1 LITVLGTGP
10 GGGSEVVA
18 ALAAGVARRGVGFLL
33 LEGFVLGPTGAD
45 ELADKLVELGVG
57 DGVAVDDGAAVG
69 DWVAVAVGDGDDV
82 GDEDAV
88 GAGDD
93 VGARAAGAAT
103 TREVAHGSPTTQEV
117 PCRAA
122 AVDGFAPPG
131 AEGATCASNVAV
143 AEVGAPGEPR
153 AGSVQVSALCVA
165 SGARPLRASSPALLV
180 MLALLSSPDRSSTTV
195 APVAK
200 GCGLR
205 AVSV

>member
-10 GGGSEVVA
+10 GGGSEVVG
-18 ALAAGVARRGVGFLL
+18 ALAAGVARRGVGGLL
-33 LEGFVLGPTGAD
+33 LGASVLGPAGGD
-45 ELADKLVELGVG
+45 ELTDKLAELGVG

-69 DWVAVAVGDGDDV
+69 DWVAAVVGGGDD
-82 GDEDAV
+82 A
-88 GAGDD
+88 GAWD
-93 VGARAAGAAT
+93 AGAAT
-103 TREVAHGSPTTQEV
+103 TREVAHGSPTAQEV

-122 AVDGFAPPG
+122 AVDSFAPPG

-165 SGARPLRASSPALLV
+165 SGARPLWASSPALLV

-195 APVAK
+195 ARSPRAA
-200 GCGLR
+200 GC
-205 AVSV
+205 AP